1 VEEGLSAVG
10 ASRVL
15 VTAALIACLLVAWPG
30 ALPSAAA
37 SLDAQESDLVAVVNS
52 FRTAHGLARL
62 AVSDTLTFASKW
74 MATDMAVYDY
84 FSHTAR
90 DGRAPVQRMTD
101 AGYPAPQTYTGENI
115 AAGYASAAEVL
126 SGWINSPAHYA
137 VLTNPNY
144 RAIGVG
150 RAYSDCAS
158 YHTYWVMDLG
168 GIVDAATPVPSFDLG
183 YHAAWAGQSPDL
195 TLAPGQTATMVVA
208 LRNNGYRGWYRG
220 NPGQQANLG
229 TADPLDA
236 QRWDLDDE
244 WPSAS
249 RIATTTT
256 AYVGPGQVG
265 WFQFQVRAPSSVGS
279 YVLRVR
285 GVIDGAT
292 WLEDPGIYWTITV
305 R

>member
-1 VEEGLSAVG
+1 LPA
-10 ASRVL
+10 L
-15 VTAALIACLLVAWPG
+15 VAPRIVVSAALIACLLVAWP
-30 ALPSAAA
+30 ASMPTAAA
-37 SLDAQESDLVAVVNS
+37 TLDANESDLVAAVNS
-52 FRTAHGLARL
+52 FRAARGLARL
-62 AVSDTLTFASKW
+62 TVSDTLTFASKW

-84 FSHTAR
+84 FSHTSR

-101 AGYPAPQTYTGENI
+101 AGYPGPQTYTGENM

-126 SGWINSPAHYA
+126 NGWINSPAHYA

-150 RAYSDCAS
+150 RAYSQGSS
-158 YHTYWVMDLG
+158 YHTYWVMDVG
-168 GIVDAATPVPSFDLG
+168 GIVDAATAVPSFDLG
-183 YHAAWAGQSPDL
+183 YHGAWSAQSQDV
-195 TLAPGQTATMVVA
+195 TLSPGETTTLVVG
-208 LRNNGYRGWYRG
+208 LRNTGYRGWYRG

-236 QRWDLDDE
+236 QRWDLDSG

-265 WFQFQVRAPSSVGS
+265 WFQFQVRAPSSSGS
-279 YVLRVR
+279 YVLRAR
-285 GVIDGAT
+285 GVIDGTT

>member
-1 VEEGLSAVG
+1 MPG
-10 ASRVL
+10 L
-15 VTAALIACLLVAWPG
+15 VTARVFIAAALIACLLVAWPASVPG
-30 ALPSAAA
+30 AAA
-37 SLDAQESDLVAVVNS
+37 TLDANESELVTAVNS
-52 FRTAHGLARL
+52 FRAARGLARL
-62 AVSDTLTFASKW
+62 AISDTLTFASKW

-84 FSHTAR
+84 FSHTSR

-101 AGYPAPQTYTGENI
+101 AGYPGPQTYTGENM
-115 AAGYASAAEVL
+115 AAGFASAADVL
-126 SGWINSPAHYA
+126 NGWINSPAHYA

-150 RAYSDCAS
+150 RAYTDAS
-158 YHTYWVMDLG
+158 TYHSYWVMDVG
-168 GIVDAATPVPSFDLG
+168 GIVDAATAVPSFDLG
-183 YHAAWAGQSPDL
+183 YHGAWSGQSSDV
-195 TLAPGQTATMVVA
+195 TLSPGETATLVVA
-208 LRNNGYRGWYRG
+208 LRNTGYRGWYRG

-236 QRWDLDDE
+236 QRWDLDSG

-265 WFQFQVRAPSSVGS
+265 WFQFQVRAPSSPGS
-279 YVLRVR
+279 YVLRAR
-285 GVIDGAT
+285 GVIDGTT

>member
-1 VEEGLSAVG
+1 MFSTLAMP
-10 ASRVL
+10 RVL
-15 VTAALIACLLVAWPG
+15 VSAVLIACLFVAGPG
-30 ALPSAAA
+30 SLPSAAA
-37 SLDAQESDLVAVVNS
+37 TLDAQESDLLAVVNN
-52 FRTAHGLARL
+52 FRATRGLARL
-62 AVSDTLTFASKW
+62 ALSDTLTFAAKW
-74 MATDMAVYDY
+74 MATDMAVYNY
-84 FSHTAR
+84 FSHTSR
-90 DGRAPVQRMTD
+90 DGRAPVQRMTG
-101 AGYPAPQTYTGENI
+101 AGYPGSQTYTGENI
-115 AAGYASAAEVL
+115 AGGYTSAGEVL

-150 RAYSDCAS
+150 RAYSDSSS
-158 YHTYWVMDLG
+158 YHTYWVMDVG
-168 GIVDAATPVPSFDLG
+168 GIVDAATAVPSFDLG
-183 YHAAWAGQSPDL
+183 YHGAFAGQSPDV
-195 TLAPGQTATMVVA
+195 TLSPGQTATLVVA
-208 LRNNGYRGWYRG
+208 LRNIGYRGWYRG
-220 NPGQQANLG
+220 YPGQQANLG

-236 QRWDLDDE
+236 QRWDLQHG

-265 WFQFQVRAPSSVGS
+265 WFQFQVRAPSSPGT
-279 YVLRVR
+279 YVLRAR

>member
-1 VEEGLSAVG
+1 MST
-10 ASRVL
+10 L
-15 VTAALIACLLVAWPG
+15 VTPRALVSAALVACLLVAWPG
-30 ALPSAAA
+30 SLPSAAA
-37 SLDAQESDLVAVVNS
+37 SLDAQESGLVSVVNS
-52 FRTAHGLARL
+52 FRAERGLARL
-62 AVSDTLTFASKW
+62 AVSDTLTFAAKW
-74 MATDMAVYDY
+74 MATDMAVYNY
-84 FSHTAR
+84 FSHTSR
-90 DGRAPVQRMTD
+90 DGRAPVQRMSD
-101 AGYPAPQTYTGENI
+101 AGYPGRQTYTGENI
-115 AAGYASAAEVL
+115 AGGYSSASEVL

-150 RAYSDCAS
+150 RAYSDGSS
-158 YHTYWVMDLG
+158 YRTYWVMDVG
-168 GIVDAATPVPSFDLG
+168 GLVDAATAVPSFDLG
-183 YHAAWAGQSPDL
+183 YHAAWAGQSADV
-195 TLAPGQTATMVVA
+195 TLSPGQTATLVLA
-208 LRNNGYRGWYRG
+208 LRNTGYRGWYRG

-236 QRWDLDDE
+236 QRWDLQHG

-265 WFQFQVRAPSSVGS
+265 WFQFQVRGPASPGR

-292 WLEDPGIYWTITV
+292 WLEDPGVYWTITV

>member
-1 VEEGLSAVG
+1 MSTPVVARIFIS
-10 ASRVL
+10 S
-15 VTAALIACLLVAWPG
+15 ALIACLLVAWPG
-30 ALPSAAA
+30 SVPSAAA
-37 SLDAQESDLVAVVNS
+37 SLDAQESDLVTAVNT
-52 FRTAHGLARL
+52 FRTGRGLARL

-74 MATDMAVYDY
+74 MATDMAVYNY
-84 FSHTAR
+84 FSHTSR
-90 DGRAPVQRMTD
+90 DGRAPVQRMSD
-101 AGYPAPQTYTGENI
+101 AGYPGRQTYTGENI
-115 AAGYASAAEVL
+115 AGGYASANEVL

-150 RAYSDCAS
+150 RAYSDSSS
-158 YHTYWVMDLG
+158 YHNYWVMDVG
-168 GIVDAATPVPSFDLG
+168 GIVDAQVAVPTMDLG
-183 YHAAWAGQSPDL
+183 YHAGWAGQSPDV
-195 TLAPGQTATMVVA
+195 TLSPGQIATMVVA

-220 NPGQQANLG
+220 YPGQQANLG

-236 QRWDLDDE
+236 QRLDLMHG

-265 WFQFQVRAPSSVGS
+265 WFQFQVRGPSTPGR

-292 WLEDPGIYWTITV
+292 WLEDPGVYWTITV

>member
-1 VEEGLSAVG
+1 
-10 ASRVL
+10 
-15 VTAALIACLLVAWPG
+15 
-30 ALPSAAA
+30 
-37 SLDAQESDLVAVVNS
+37 
-52 FRTAHGLARL
+52 
-62 AVSDTLTFASKW
+62 
-74 MATDMAVYDY
+74 M
-84 FSHTAR
+84 
-90 DGRAPVQRMTD
+90 
-101 AGYPAPQTYTGENI
+101 
-115 AAGYASAAEVL
+115 AAGYTSASEIL
-126 SGWINSPAHYA
+126 NGWINSPAHYA

-150 RAYSDCAS
+150 RAYSEGSS
-158 YHTYWVMDLG
+158 YHNYWVMDVG
-168 GIVDAATPVPSFDLG
+168 GIVDAATAVPAFDLG
-183 YHAAWAGQSPDL
+183 FHASWAGQSPDV
-195 TLAPGQTATMVVA
+195 TLSPGQTATMVVA
-208 LRNNGYRGWYRG
+208 LRNDGYRGWYRG

-236 QRWDLDDE
+236 QRWDLDNG

-265 WFQFQVRAPSSVGS
+265 WFQFQVRGPSSPGS

-292 WLEDPGIYWTITV
+292 WLEDPGIYFTVTV

>member
-1 VEEGLSAVG
+1 MFRLVAPRIVASAV
-10 ASRVL
+10 
-15 VTAALIACLLVAWPG
+15 LIACLLVAWPT
-30 ALPSAAA
+30 AMPTAAA
-37 SLDAQESDLVAVVNS
+37 TLDANESDLVAAVNS
-52 FRTAHGLARL
+52 FRAARGLARL
-62 AVSDTLTFASKW
+62 AISDTLTFASKW

-84 FSHTAR
+84 FSHTSR

-101 AGYPAPQTYTGENI
+101 AGYPGPQTYTGENM

-126 SGWINSPAHYA
+126 NGWINSPAHYA

-150 RAYSDCAS
+150 RAYSAGSS
-158 YHTYWVMDLG
+158 YHTYWVMDVG
-168 GIVDAATPVPSFDLG
+168 GIVDAATAVPAFDLG
-183 YHAAWAGQSPDL
+183 YHGAWSGQSPDV
-195 TLAPGQTATMVVA
+195 TLAPGETATLVVA
-208 LRNNGYRGWYRG
+208 LRNTGYRGWYRG

-236 QRWDLDDE
+236 QRWDLDSG

-265 WFQFQVRAPSSVGS
+265 WFQFQVRAPSSAGS
-279 YVLRVR
+279 YVLRAR
-285 GVIDGAT
+285 GVIDGTT

>member
-1 VEEGLSAVG
+1 LLIAWP
-10 ASRVL
+10 
-15 VTAALIACLLVAWPG
+15 AALPA
-30 ALPSAAA
+30 AAA

-52 FRTAHGLARL
+52 FRATRGLARL
-62 AVSDTLTFASKW
+62 VVSDTLTFAAKW

-84 FSHTAR
+84 FSHTSR
-90 DGRAPVQRMTD
+90 DGRAPVQRMAS
-101 AGYPAPQTYTGENI
+101 AGYPGPQTYTGENI
-115 AAGYASAAEVL
+115 AGGFASASEVL
-126 SGWINSPAHYA
+126 NGWINSPAHYA

-150 RAYSDCAS
+150 RAYTDSSA
-158 YHTYWVMDLG
+158 YHSYWVMDVG
-168 GIVDAATPVPSFDLG
+168 GIVDAATAVPSFDLG
-183 YHAAWAGQSPDL
+183 YHGAWAGQSPDV
-195 TLAPGQTATMVVA
+195 TLSPGQTATLVVA

-220 NPGQQANLG
+220 YAGQQANLG

-236 QRWDLDDE
+236 ERWDLDYG

-249 RIATTTT
+249 RLGTTTT
-256 AYVGPGQVG
+256 SYVGPGQVG
-265 WFQFQVRAPSSVGS
+265 WFQFQVKAPSNPGS

-292 WLEDPGIYWTITV
+292 WLEDTGVYWTITV

>member
-1 VEEGLSAVG
+1 MFRLVAPRIVASAV
-10 ASRVL
+10 
-15 VTAALIACLLVAWPG
+15 LIACLLVAWP
-30 ALPSAAA
+30 ASMPTAAA
-37 SLDAQESDLVAVVNS
+37 TLDANESDLVAAVNS
-52 FRTAHGLARL
+52 FRAARGLARL
-62 AVSDTLTFASKW
+62 AISDTLTFASKW

-84 FSHTAR
+84 FSHTSR

-101 AGYPAPQTYTGENI
+101 AGYPGPQTYTGENM
-115 AAGYASAAEVL
+115 AAGYATAAEVL
-126 SGWINSPAHYA
+126 NGWINSPAHYA

-150 RAYSDCAS
+150 RAYSAGSS
-158 YHTYWVMDLG
+158 YHTYWVMDVG
-168 GIVDAATPVPSFDLG
+168 GIVDAATAVPAFDLG
-183 YHAAWAGQSPDL
+183 YHGAWSGQSPDV
-195 TLAPGQTATMVVA
+195 TLAPGETATLVVA
-208 LRNNGYRGWYRG
+208 LRNTGYRGWYRG

-229 TADPLDA
+229 TAEPLDA
-236 QRWDLDDE
+236 QRWDLDSG

-265 WFQFQVRAPSSVGS
+265 WFQFQVRAPSSAGS
-279 YVLRVR
+279 YVLRAR
-285 GVIDGAT
+285 GVIDGTT

>member
-1 VEEGLSAVG
+1 MFTLVAPRIVASAV
-10 ASRVL
+10 
-15 VTAALIACLLVAWPG
+15 LIACLLVAWP
-30 ALPSAAA
+30 ASMPTAAA
-37 SLDAQESDLVAVVNS
+37 TLDANESDLVAAVNS
-52 FRTAHGLARL
+52 FRAARGLARL
-62 AVSDTLTFASKW
+62 AISDTLTFASKW

-84 FSHTAR
+84 FSHTSR

-101 AGYPAPQTYTGENI
+101 AGYPGPQTYTGENM

-126 SGWINSPAHYA
+126 NGWINSPAHYA

-150 RAYSDCAS
+150 RAYSAGSS
-158 YHTYWVMDLG
+158 YHTYWVMDVG
-168 GIVDAATPVPSFDLG
+168 GIVDAATAVPAFDLG
-183 YHAAWAGQSPDL
+183 YHGAWSGQSPDV
-195 TLAPGQTATMVVA
+195 TLAPGETATLVVA
-208 LRNNGYRGWYRG
+208 LRNTGYRGWYRG

-236 QRWDLDDE
+236 QRWDLDSG

-265 WFQFQVRAPSSVGS
+265 WFQFQVRAPSSAGS
-279 YVLRVR
+279 YVLRAR
-285 GVIDGAT
+285 GVIDGTT

>member
-1 VEEGLSAVG
+1 LSTINAP
-10 ASRVL
+10 RVL
-15 VTAALIACLLVAWPG
+15 VAAALVASLLVAWPG
-30 ALPSAAA
+30 ALPAAAA
-37 SLDAQESDLVAVVNS
+37 SLDAQESDLVSVVNS
-52 FRTAHGLARL
+52 FRASRGLARL
-62 AVSDTLTFASKW
+62 ALSDTLTFAAKW
-74 MATDMAVYDY
+74 MATDMAIYNY
-84 FSHTAR
+84 FSHTSR

-101 AGYPAPQTYTGENI
+101 AGYPGPQTYTGENI
-115 AAGYASAAEVL
+115 AAGFSSASEVL
-126 SGWINSPAHYA
+126 NGWINSPAHYA

-150 RAYSDCAS
+150 RAYSGGSS
-158 YHTYWVMDLG
+158 YHTYWVMDVG
-168 GIVDAATPVPSFDLG
+168 GIVDAATALPSFDLG
-183 YHAAWAGQSPDL
+183 YHAAWGGQSPDV
-195 TLAPGQTATMVVA
+195 TLSPGQTATMVVA
-208 LRNNGYRGWYRG
+208 LLNTGYRGWYRD
-220 NPGQQANLG
+220 NAGQQANLG

-236 QRWDLDDE
+236 QRWDLDYG

-256 AYVGPGQVG
+256 AYVGPGQLG
-265 WFQFQVRAPSSVGS
+265 WFQFQVRAPAQPGS

>member
-1 VEEGLSAVG
+1 MFRLVAPRTVASAV
-10 ASRVL
+10 
-15 VTAALIACLLVAWPG
+15 LIACLLVAWP
-30 ALPSAAA
+30 ASMPTAAA
-37 SLDAQESDLVAVVNS
+37 TLDANESDLVAAVNS
-52 FRTAHGLARL
+52 FRAARGLARL
-62 AVSDTLTFASKW
+62 AISDTLTFASKW

-84 FSHTAR
+84 FSHTSR

-101 AGYPAPQTYTGENI
+101 AGYPGPQTYTGENM

-126 SGWINSPAHYA
+126 NGWINSPAHYA

-150 RAYSDCAS
+150 RAYSAGSS
-158 YHTYWVMDLG
+158 YHTYWVMDVG
-168 GIVDAATPVPSFDLG
+168 GIVDAATAVPAFDLG
-183 YHAAWAGQSPDL
+183 YHGAWSGQSPDV
-195 TLAPGQTATMVVA
+195 TLAPGETATLVVA
-208 LRNNGYRGWYRG
+208 LRNTGYRGWYRG
-220 NPGQQANLG
+220 NLGQQANLG
-229 TADPLDA
+229 TAEPLDA
-236 QRWDLDDE
+236 QRWDLDSG

-265 WFQFQVRAPSSVGS
+265 WFQFQVRAPSSAGS
-279 YVLRVR
+279 YVLRAR
-285 GVIDGAT
+285 GVIDGTT

>member
-1 VEEGLSAVG
+1 LSTITAP
-10 ASRVL
+10 RVL
-15 VTAALIACLLVAWPG
+15 VAAALVASLLVAWPG
-30 ALPSAAA
+30 ALPAAAA
-37 SLDAQESDLVAVVNS
+37 SLDAQESDLVSVVNS
-52 FRTAHGLARL
+52 FRASRGLARL
-62 AVSDTLTFASKW
+62 ALSDTLTFAAKW
-74 MATDMAVYDY
+74 MATDMAIYNY
-84 FSHTAR
+84 FSHTSR

-101 AGYPAPQTYTGENI
+101 AGYPGPQTYTGENI
-115 AAGYASAAEVL
+115 AAGYSSASEVL
-126 SGWINSPAHYA
+126 NGWINSPAHYA

-150 RAYSDCAS
+150 RAYSGGSS
-158 YHTYWVMDLG
+158 YHTYWVMDVG
-168 GIVDAATPVPSFDLG
+168 GIVDAATALPSFDLG
-183 YHAAWAGQSPDL
+183 YHAAWGGQSPDV

-208 LRNNGYRGWYRG
+208 LLNTGYRGWYRDSA
-220 NPGQQANLG
+220 GQQANLG

-236 QRWDLDDE
+236 QRWDLDYG

-256 AYVGPGQVG
+256 AYVGPGQLG
-265 WFQFQVRAPSSVGS
+265 WFQFQVRAPAQPGS

>member
-1 VEEGLSAVG
+1 LSRFA
-10 ASRVL
+10 APRAL
-15 VTAALIACLLVAWPG
+15 VCAALMACLLVAWPG

-37 SLDAQESDLVAVVNS
+37 SLDAQESDLVAIVNS
-52 FRTAHGLARL
+52 FRAARGLARL

-84 FSHTAR
+84 FSHTSR

-101 AGYPAPQTYTGENI
+101 AGYPGPQTYTGENM
-115 AAGYASAAEVL
+115 AAGFASAAEVL
-126 SGWINSPAHYA
+126 NGWINSPAHYA

-150 RAYSDCAS
+150 RAYSDGSS
-158 YHTYWVMDLG
+158 YHTYWVMDVG
-168 GIVDAATPVPSFDLG
+168 GIVDAATAVPSFDLG
-183 YHAAWAGQSPDL
+183 YHAGWAGQSPDV
-195 TLAPGQTATMVVA
+195 TLSPGQTATMVLA

-236 QRWDLDDE
+236 QRWDLDYG

-265 WFQFQVRAPSSVGS
+265 WFQFQLRAPSSPGT

-292 WLEDPGIYWTITV
+292 WLEDPGVYWTITV

>member
-1 VEEGLSAVG
+1 MSTITAP
-10 ASRVL
+10 RVL
-15 VTAALIACLLVAWPG
+15 VAAALVASLLVAWPG
-30 ALPSAAA
+30 ALPAAAA
-37 SLDAQESDLVAVVNS
+37 SLDAQESDLVSVVNS
-52 FRTAHGLARL
+52 FRASRGLARL
-62 AVSDTLTFASKW
+62 ALSDTLTFAAKW
-74 MATDMAVYDY
+74 MATDMAIYNY
-84 FSHTAR
+84 FSHTSR

-101 AGYPAPQTYTGENI
+101 AGYPGPQTYTGENI
-115 AAGYASAAEVL
+115 AAGYSSASEVL
-126 SGWINSPAHYA
+126 NGWINSPAHYA

-150 RAYSDCAS
+150 RAYSGGSS
-158 YHTYWVMDLG
+158 YHTYWVMDVG
-168 GIVDAATPVPSFDLG
+168 GIVDAATALPSFDLG
-183 YHAAWAGQSPDL
+183 YHAAWGGQSPDV

-208 LRNNGYRGWYRG
+208 LLNTGYRGWYRDSA
-220 NPGQQANLG
+220 GQQANLG

-236 QRWDLDDE
+236 QRWDLDYG

-256 AYVGPGQVG
+256 AYVGPGQLG
-265 WFQFQVRAPSSVGS
+265 WFQFQVRAPAQPGS